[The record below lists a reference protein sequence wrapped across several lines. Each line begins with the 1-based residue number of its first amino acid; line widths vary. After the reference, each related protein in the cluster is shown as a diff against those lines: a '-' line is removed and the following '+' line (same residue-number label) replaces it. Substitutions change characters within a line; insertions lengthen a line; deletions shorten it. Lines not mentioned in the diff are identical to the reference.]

1 MKHFDGLLGSL
12 IDLALAEDVGTGDV
26 ATASLVSTTVQ
37 GVAELVAKADGV
49 VSGLAVAEMVFR
61 RLDADCS
68 LEALVADGVAVSRGA
83 IIARIQ
89 GRYDALLTGER
100 TALNFLQRMSGIA
113 TLTRRFVNELEGLP
127 TRFLDTRKTA
137 PGHRYIDKMAVRHG
151 GGANHRMGLYDLAM
165 IKDNHIAM
173 AGGITAAVASV
184 RATMPAYMRIE
195 VETATLAQV
204 DEAIAARADIIMLD
218 NMSLDLMRQAVERI
232 AGRAMTEASGNVSVA
247 TIRAIAETG
256 VDFVSAGAVTHS
268 SQALDIS
275 MRMHPV
281 HCGCAAE

>member
-1 MKHFDGLLGSL
+1 
-12 IDLALAEDVGTGDV
+12 
-26 ATASLVSTTVQ
+26 
-37 GVAELVAKADGV
+37 
-49 VSGLAVAEMVFR
+49 
-61 RLDADCS
+61 
-68 LEALVADGVAVSRGA
+68 
-83 IIARIQ
+83 
-89 GRYDALLTGER
+89 
-100 TALNFLQRMSGIA
+100 
-113 TLTRRFVNELEGLP
+113 
-127 TRFLDTRKTA
+127 
-137 PGHRYIDKMAVRHG
+137 
-151 GGANHRMGLYDLAM
+151 
-165 IKDNHIAM
+165 
-173 AGGITAAVASV
+173 
-184 RATMPAYMRIE
+184 MRIE